1 VCLVRSAERTTKSN
15 VLRRSVRMGLLMRD
29 TLCAFNRT
37 REAFLSLSVTR
48 ADTHF
53 TRLKGLI
60 GKVSLK
66 SDEGLWTIPCQGIHT
81 MCLLFPIDLLYL
93 DADDRVVHLVENLGT
108 FRFSP
113 IRSDSASVLQLR
125 TRTIFA
131 SNTQVGDELL
141 ICSAEEFE
149 RSSAIRRTAQ
159 RPKSGV
165 GGSP

>member
-1 VCLVRSAERTTKSN
+1 MKSAERTTKSN
-15 VLRRSVRMGLLMRD
+15 VLHRSVRMGLRMKD

-53 TRLKGLI
+53 TRLKGLL

-81 MCLLFPIDLLYL
+81 ICLLFPIDLLYL
-93 DADDRVVHLVENLGT
+93 DADNRVVHLVENLGT

-113 IRSDSASVLQLR
+113 IRSNSASVLQLR
-125 TRTIFA
+125 TRTIFS

-149 RSSAIRRTAQ
+149 KHSANRQ
-159 RPKSGV
+159 NGEQSKSAV
-165 GGSP
+165 GGLP

>member
-1 VCLVRSAERTTKSN
+1 MKSAERTTKSN
-15 VLRRSVRMGLLMRD
+15 VLHRSVRMGLRMKD
-29 TLCAFNRT
+29 TFCAFNRT

-53 TRLKGLI
+53 TRLKGLL

-81 MCLLFPIDLLYL
+81 ICLLFPIDLLYL
-93 DADDRVVHLVENLGT
+93 DADNRVVHLVENLGT

-113 IRSDSASVLQLR
+113 IRSNSASVLQLR
-125 TRTIFA
+125 TRTIFS

-149 RSSAIRRTAQ
+149 KHSANRQ
-159 RPKSGV
+159 NGEQSKSAV
-165 GGSP
+165 GGLP

>member
-1 VCLVRSAERTTKSN
+1 MKSAERTTKSN
-15 VLRRSVRMGLLMRD
+15 VLHRSVRMGLRMKD
-29 TLCAFNRT
+29 TLCAFNCT

-53 TRLKGLI
+53 TRLKGLL

-81 MCLLFPIDLLYL
+81 ICLLFPLDLLYL
-93 DADDRVVHLVENLGT
+93 DADNRVVHLVENLGT

-113 IRSDSASVLQLR
+113 IRNNSASVLQMR

-141 ICSAEEFE
+141 ICSAEKFE
-149 RSSAIRRTAQ
+149 NYSAKRQ
-159 RPKSGV
+159 SEQLSKSGV
-165 GGSP
+165 GGLP

>member
-1 VCLVRSAERTTKSN
+1 MAWQCRLG
-15 VLRRSVRMGLLMRD
+15 LRMKD

-53 TRLKGLI
+53 ARLKGLL

-81 MCLLFPIDLLYL
+81 MCLLFPLDLLYL
-93 DADDRVVHLVENLGT
+93 DADNRVVHLVENLGT

-141 ICSAEEFE
+141 ICSAEELE
-149 RSSAIRRTAQ
+149 QYSASRGQRS
-159 RPKSGV
+159 KSKAGT
-165 GGSP
+165 SS